1 MDASCR
7 CHEMRHEAL
16 FSLAQQCERTDLD
29 MRGGRYDSHD
39 RWQMCCTAGYASVE
53 RRRAVAIAPLMLA
66 SQHDYAWSQ
75 CGVLLRVSMGPD
87 STHSRLCAIVHN
99 KHKLPVDSR
108 SQLSA

>member
-39 RWQMCCTAGYASVE
+39 RWQVCCMAGYASVE

-75 CGVLLRVSMGPD
+75 CGVLLRVNIWDRIRRTAVSD
-87 STHSRLCAIVHN
+87 HCT
-99 KHKLPVDSR
+99 
-108 SQLSA
+108 QYT

>member
-29 MRGGRYDSHD
+29 LRGGRYASHD
-39 RWQMCCTAGYASVE
+39 RWQVCCMAGYASVE

-66 SQHDYAWSQ
+66 SQHDYVRLESMWSTFESELY
-75 CGVLLRVSMGPD
+75 GTGPVLVM
-87 STHSRLCAIVHN
+87 N
-99 KHKLPVDSR
+99 NMN
-108 SQLSA
+108 